1 MVIRTILAILADVHR
16 SMGFTLFKSRRTTS
30 SKDDTNNKEAI
41 VMTNELKR
49 TPLFDEYAKYGSK
62 TIDFGGWELPVQFT
76 SIKEE
81 HDAVRNRAGLFDVSH
96 MGEILVTGSDAL
108 DFLQNLLSNDISKI
122 ATGQAQYNAMCY
134 EDGGVVD
141 DLLTYKLADNHYL
154 LCVNAAN
161 IEKDYDWMME
171 NQHQY
176 DVTIDNQSE
185 SYAQIAL
192 QGPLAEELLQSLT
205 ATDLSAIKYFRFQDD
220 VEIAGHKALV
230 SRSGYTGED
239 GFELYGAPADIKALW
254 NIILEAGKDKGVVPA
269 GLGCRDTLR
278 FEAGLPL
285 YGQELSATISPLEA
299 GIGFAVKLNKEGFIG
314 HEALVEQ
321 KEQGLARKIVGIEM
335 IDKGIPRHGYKVF
348 KDGQEIGEVTT
359 GTQLPSSKRNVGNAL
374 IDSQFATIGT
384 ELEIEIRGKH
394 LKVVTVETPFYKRS
408 K

>member
-1 MVIRTILAILADVHR
+1 MA
-16 SMGFTLFKSRRTTS
+16 
-30 SKDDTNNKEAI
+30 
-41 VMTNELKR
+41 NELKR
-49 TPLFDEYAKYGSK
+49 TPLFDEYEKYGGK
-62 TIDFGGWELPVQFT
+62 TIDFGGWELPVQFS

-96 MGEILVTGSDAL
+96 MGEILVTGPEAL
-108 DFLQNLLSNDISKI
+108 EFLQNLLSNDISKI
-122 ATGQAQYNAMCY
+122 AIGQAQYNAMCY

-154 LCVNAAN
+154 LCVNASN

-171 NQHQY
+171 NQNQF
-176 DVTIDNQSE
+176 DVTIDNQSDA
-185 SYAQIAL
+185 YAQIAL
-192 QGPLAEELLQSLT
+192 QGPLAEEILQSLT
-205 ATDLSAIKYFRFQDD
+205 ATDLSAIKYFRFQED
-220 VEIAGHKALV
+220 VEIAGYKALV

-239 GFELYGAPADIKALW
+239 GFELYGTPEAIKALW
-254 NIILEAGKDKGVVPA
+254 EKILDAGKEKGIVPA

-299 GIGFAVKLNKEGFIG
+299 GIGFAVKLYKDDFIG
-314 HEALVEQ
+314 HDALVAQ
-321 KEQGLARKIVGIEM
+321 KEDGLPRKIVGIEM

-374 IDSQFATIGT
+374 IDSQFATVGI
-384 ELEIEIRGKH
+384 ELEIEIRGKQ